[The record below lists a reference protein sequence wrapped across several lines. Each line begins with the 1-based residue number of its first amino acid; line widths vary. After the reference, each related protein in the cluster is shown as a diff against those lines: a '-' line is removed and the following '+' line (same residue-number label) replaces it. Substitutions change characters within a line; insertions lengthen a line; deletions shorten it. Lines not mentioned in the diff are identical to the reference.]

1 MNWCN
6 VMEYVIRYD
15 QANDVLYV
23 RVKDDEIFDS
33 EEVYPGVIIDYNRKG
48 EIVGIET
55 LKFSKR
61 KLDLTSLILKG
72 PDALVA
78 KA

>member
-1 MNWCN
+1 
-6 VMEYVIRYD
+6 MEYVIKYD
-15 QANDVLYV
+15 PVNDVLYV
-23 RVKDDEIFDS
+23 KVKDDEIFDS
-33 EEVYPGVIIDYNRKG
+33 EEVHPGLIVDYNRKG
-48 EIVGIET
+48 EVVGVEI
-55 LKFSKR
+55 LQFSKR

>member
-55 LKFSKR
+55 LNFSKR

-72 PDALVA
+72 PDALVT